1 MQRIMINNH
10 EWEVPNEPGWE
21 EVIKDAEAVQERI
34 LSSCTTATDCH
45 RIIDE
50 MRAVFFRYP
59 VAQKYLDTESDD
71 SNDILTSIFKWG

>member
-1 MQRIMINNH
+1 MINNH

-21 EVIKDAEAVQERI
+21 EVIKDAEAVQERL
-34 LSSCTTATDCH
+34 LSSCATVAECH

-59 VAQKYLDTESDD
+59 VSQKYLDTESHDSDD
-71 SNDILTSIFKWG
+71 VLASIFKWG